1 MNKYWFRLGRSDAI
15 SRITL
20 IVVVLVQTSGSFI
33 TSLVDYT
40 GRVPEFLLIRAAAF
54 SAMFIVLGLGK
65 LLLKSSIK
73 FEIKPFIAVAI
84 FILASVS
91 AVFVDDTLLQLLNF
105 TTESRFFNR
114 LGLSIVGL
122 PLAMIVTAMI
132 VSGLR
137 EYTTKNQTLVETA
150 ELLLTTRRETKERLA
165 TRKADLI
172 ERIEKEISEGI
183 SAFDPQ
189 NNLLPQ
195 QELKTLLDDVVR
207 PLSYQLDSNI
217 ETEEI
222 SIQDLPKPKVKWRSV
237 FSSTV
242 NEGNPFH
249 PFTTTA
255 WPTLTSTSF
264 VLANFGA
271 IGFTTGLLFF
281 SIYSSLTWVARKMWP
296 KISTA
301 LSPTVKAIL
310 IISVFA
316 IIAFAGA
323 KALSIP
329 MNGALLTNGKI
340 YFWIIFMEVVAWTVA
355 LLFTA
360 NRLLAEASNEL
371 VSINDEL
378 KREVLSVNSSLRQ
391 LQRGIS
397 RVLHGPVQQAI
408 AASIYRL
415 QLATEGLDDPQVM
428 QEIQQRISDALTQL
442 NDPDLSSRDLVKSFD
457 EIVELWS
464 GVTDISLSISAEDL
478 SLIQASSQT
487 TATMYELVSEA
498 CVNAIKHSE
507 PSYINISITA
517 DSELQQILILKTC
530 DGKPLSDSRNSGLGT
545 QLLDEMCLSW
555 KRYQLGDEV
564 ALEMHVP
571 LYGS

>member
-1 MNKYWFRLGRSDAI
+1 MNKYWLRLGRSDAI
-15 SRITL
+15 SRVTL

-40 GRVPEFLLIRAAAF
+40 GRVPEFLMVRAAAF
-54 SAMFIVLGLGK
+54 SAMFLVLGLGK
-65 LLLKSSIK
+65 LVLKSSLK
-73 FEIKPFIAVAI
+73 FEIKPFIAVAF

-91 AVFVDDTLLQLLNF
+91 AVYVDDSLLQVLHF
-105 TTESRFFNR
+105 TTESRFFKR

-137 EYTTKNQTLVETA
+137 EYTAKNQALVETA
-150 ELLLTTRRETKERLA
+150 ELLLSTRTETEERLA
-165 TRKADLI
+165 TRKEDLI

-183 SAFDPQ
+183 STFDPQ
-189 NNLLPQ
+189 SSLVSQ
-195 QELKTLLDDVVR
+195 QELKALLDDVVR
-207 PLSYQLDSNI
+207 PLSYQLDSDI
-217 ETEEI
+217 SSEEI

-237 FSSTV
+237 FRSTI
-242 NEGNPFH
+242 NEENPFH
-249 PFTTTA
+249 PFATTA

-264 VLANFGA
+264 VLANFGP
-271 IGFTTGLLFF
+271 IGFVTGLLFF
-281 SIYSSLTWVARKMWP
+281 SICSSLTWVARKLWP
-296 KISTA
+296 KISPS
-301 LSPTVKAIL
+301 LSPTVRSVL
-310 IISVFA
+310 IIAIFA

-323 KALSIP
+323 EALSIP
-329 MNGALLTNGKI
+329 MNGALLANGKI

-360 NRLLAEASNEL
+360 NRLLAQASIEL
-371 VSINDEL
+371 LAINDEL
-378 KREVLSVNSSLRQ
+378 KREVLSLNSSLRQ

-408 AASIYRL
+408 AASIFRL
-415 QLATEGLDDPQVM
+415 QSTPEGLTDPQVIRD
-428 QEIQQRISDALTQL
+428 IQQRISDALGQL
-442 NDPDLSSRDLVKSFD
+442 KDAEVSSRDLVKSFD

-464 GVTDISLSISAEDL
+464 GVTDISLSISNKDL
-478 SLIQASSQT
+478 SLIQASPQT
-487 TATMYELVSEA
+487 TATVYELVSEA

-507 PSYINISITA
+507 PSYINISINA
-517 DSELQQILILKTC
+517 DRDSQQILIQKTC

-555 KRYQLGDEV
+555 KRYQQGDEV
-564 ALEMHVP
+564 ALEMNIP
-571 LYGS
+571 LYDS